1 MHHGIH
7 KAVGRNGHF
16 DAALPESRPGVKPA
30 GKNGQSSGGLDKCPT
45 GIVGLDQITN
55 GGLPRGRPTL
65 VCGGAG
71 CGKTLL
77 AVEFIV
83 RGATEFDEPG
93 VFMSFEETSEELAK
107 NVRSLGFD
115 LDDLVRRKKMAM
127 DFVRVERSEIEET
140 GEYDLEG
147 LFIRLNHAIDSVKAK
162 RVVLDTIE
170 TLFAGLTNTAIL
182 RAELRRLFLWLKN
195 KGVTVLI
202 TGEKGDGTLTR
213 QGIEEYVSDCVIM
226 LDHRVRDQ
234 LSIRRLRVIKYRG
247 STHGTNEYPF
257 IINEQGISVL
267 PVTGTR
273 LLGHPASTKRISSGV
288 ARLDTMLDGKGFF
301 RGSSILI
308 SGTAGTGK
316 TSLAAAFAKAACQRG
331 EKCLFFSFEESPAQ
345 ITRNMRSVGIDL
357 QPYVDEGLLRFYC
370 TRPCLHGLETHLT
383 IMHQQADQFKP
394 TVVVIDPVSDMD
406 SAGLVQEVQ
415 SMLLRLMDYLKG
427 QQITTMM
434 TSLCSAGDSVD
445 HNVAGIS
452 SLIDTW
458 ITVHEIET
466 AGERNRGLYILKS
479 RGMPHSNQIREFVF
493 SKHGIELLDVYVGP
507 SGVVLAGSARLA
519 EAARE
524 QAEDAASKQE
534 ILRLRTHAQA
544 KRKAL
549 EAQIAALQAQGLAEN
564 QAIEHLAA
572 QDQLRAVQGQA
583 DRTAMA
589 RSREA
594 DVAAPAVAGPRRGRH
609 L

>member
-1 MHHGIH
+1 
-7 KAVGRNGHF
+7 
-16 DAALPESRPGVKPA
+16 
-30 GKNGQSSGGLDKCPT
+30 
-45 GIVGLDQITN
+45 LDQITN

-83 RGATEFDEPG
+83 RGATQLNEPG
-93 VFMSFEETSEELAK
+93 VFMSFEETSEELAQ

-115 LDDLVRRKKMAM
+115 LDDLIRRKKLAM

-147 LFIRLNHAIDSVKAK
+147 LFVRLNHAIDSVKAK

-170 TLFAGLTNTAIL
+170 TLFAGLSNTAIL
-182 RAELRRLFLWLKN
+182 RAELRRLFLWLKD

-213 QGIEEYVSDCVIM
+213 LGIEEYVSDCVIM
-226 LDHRVRDQ
+226 LDHRVHDQ
-234 LSIRRLRVIKYRG
+234 LSTRRLRIVKYRG

-257 IINEQGISVL
+257 VIDEQGLSVL
-267 PVTGTR
+267 PVTSMG
-273 LLGHPASTKRISSGV
+273 LDHPAATTRISSGV
-288 ARLDTMLDGKGFF
+288 ARLDTMMGGKGFF

-316 TSLAAAFAKAACQRG
+316 TSIAAAFAKAACQRG
-331 EKCLFFSFEESPAQ
+331 EKCLFFGFEESPAQ
-345 ITRNMRSVGIDL
+345 IVRNMLSIGINL
-357 QPYVDEGLLRFYC
+357 EPYVRRGLLRFH
-370 TRPCLHGLETHLT
+370 TSRPTLYGLETHLT
-383 IMHQQADQFKP
+383 VMHKQIEEFKP
-394 TVVVIDPVSDMD
+394 SVVIVDPVTNMM
-406 SAGLVQEVQ
+406 SAGVAQDVR

-427 QQITTMM
+427 RQITTMM
-434 TSLCSAGDSVD
+434 TSLSSVGDVIDESLG
-445 HNVAGIS
+445 GIS

-458 ITVHEIET
+458 VFVQDIEIG
-466 AGERNRGLYILKS
+466 GERNRGLYILKS
-479 RGMPHSNQIREFVF
+479 RGMAHSNQIREFVL
-493 SKHGIELLDVYVGP
+493 SNRGIELLDVYLGP

-519 EAARE
+519 QAARE

-534 ILRLRTHAQA
+534 ILRLRTHAMAQ
-544 KRKAL
+544 RKAL
-549 EAQIAALQAQGLAEN
+549 EAQIAALQAQGLAQN

-594 DVAAPAVAGPRRGRH
+594 DVAAPAVNKRRKESH
-609 L
+609 K

>member
-1 MHHGIH
+1 M
-7 KAVGRNGHF
+7 
-16 DAALPESRPGVKPA
+16 KPA
-30 GKNGQSSGGLDKCPT
+30 EKNGKSSDGLRKCPS

-83 RGATEFDEPG
+83 RGATQFNEPG
-93 VFMSFEETSEELAK
+93 VFMSFEETSEELAE

-115 LDDLVRRKKMAM
+115 LDDLIRRKKLAM
-127 DFVRVERSEIEET
+127 DFVRVERSEIKET
-140 GEYDLEG
+140 GEYDLDG
-147 LFIRLNHAIDSVKAK
+147 LFVRLNHAIDSVKAK

-170 TLFAGLTNTAIL
+170 TLFAVMTNAGVL
-182 RAELRRLFLWLKN
+182 RAELRRLFQWLKD
-195 KGVTVLI
+195 KGVTVVI

-213 QGIEEYVSDCVIM
+213 HGIEEYVSDCVIM
-226 LDHRVRDQ
+226 LDHRVHDQ
-234 LSIRRLRVIKYRG
+234 LSTRRLRVVKYRG

-257 IINEQGISVL
+257 IIDEQGMSVL
-267 PVTGTR
+267 PVTSMGLDHT
-273 LLGHPASTKRISSGV
+273 ATTTRISSGV
-288 ARLDTMLDGKGFF
+288 KRLDTMMGGKGFF
-301 RGSSILI
+301 RGSSILV

-316 TSLAAAFAKAACQRG
+316 TSIAAAFTKAACQRG
-331 EKCLFFSFEESPAQ
+331 EKCLFFGFEESPQQ
-345 ITRNMRSVGIDL
+345 IIRNMLSIGIDL
-357 QPYVDEGLLRFYC
+357 EPCVKRGLLRFH
-370 TRPCLHGLETHLT
+370 TSRPTLYGLETHLT
-383 IMHQQADQFKP
+383 VMHKQIEEFKP
-394 TVVVIDPVSDMD
+394 SVVIVDPVTNMM
-406 SAGLVQEVQ
+406 SAGVAQDVR

-427 QQITTMM
+427 RQITTMM
-434 TSLCSAGDSVD
+434 TSLSSVGDAIDESVGG
-445 HNVAGIS
+445 VS

-458 ITVHEIET
+458 VFVQDIEIG
-466 AGERNRGLYILKS
+466 GERNRGLYILKS
-479 RGMPHSNQIREFVF
+479 RGMAHSNQIREFVL
-493 SKHGIELLDVYVGP
+493 SNQGIELLDVYVGP

-519 EAARE
+519 QAAKE

-534 ILRLRTHAQA
+534 ILRLRTHALAQ
-544 KRKAL
+544 RKAL
-549 EAQIAALQAQGLAEN
+549 EAQVAALQAQGLAQN

-594 DVAAPAVAGPRRGRH
+594 DIAAPAVNKRRKGSH
-609 L
+609 K